1 MTAIFLSLLAAGL
14 YGVGD
19 FWGALASRRTNIL
32 RILPTILLTG
42 SVTIFALIPFLG
54 ASFTPDAIRAGC
66 VAGAFGTAGFVLVY
80 SALAIG
86 PMGVASAIIA
96 VLAAGIPYAI
106 DLLRGTQLSTM
117 GVVGSILAFVSI
129 LLVCRSTEEATHPVT
144 RKLIVMSIIAGFA
157 VAGFFLGLAM
167 APKDT
172 GLAPITVTRL
182 IQLTMVVIFGIAR
195 RKTFNGDKPD
205 HKMGIGS
212 GIADALAAAAFIF
225 ATHSGSLAVVAIVTN
240 LYPAVTLLFAHFVIH
255 EKLERHQILGMIGA
269 CASVGLL
276 TLA

>member
-96 VLAAGIPYAI
+96 VLAAGIPYVI

>member
-19 FWGALASRRTNIL
+19 FWGGLASRRTNIL
-32 RILPTILLTG
+32 RILPTILFTG
-42 SVTIFALIPFLG
+42 SLTIFALIPFLG
-54 ASFTPDAIRAGC
+54 ASFTPDSIRAG
-66 VAGAFGTAGFVLVY
+66 VIAGVFGTAGFVLVY

-96 VLAAGIPYAI
+96 VLAAGIPYGL
-106 DLLRGTQLSTM
+106 DLIRGTHLSAL
-117 GVVGSILAFVSI
+117 GVIGSILAFVSI

-144 RKLIVMSIIAGFA
+144 RKLIVLSVIAGFA
-157 VAGFFLGLAM
+157 VAGFFLGLAL
-167 APKDT
+167 APQDS
-172 GLAPITVTRL
+172 GLAPITVTRG
-182 IQLTMVVIFGIAR
+182 IQLTMVVIFWATR
-195 RKTFNGDKPD
+195 RKKFTGDKPD
-205 HKMGIGS
+205 HKMGVGS

-240 LYPAVTLLFAHFVIH
+240 LYPAITLLFAHFVIH
-255 EKLERHQILGMIGA
+255 EKLERHQIVGMIGA